1 MFAGTRNYYKIK
13 VESQYNCYR
22 NQNME
27 QLLGVSGVQVAS
39 GTEMAST
46 GFETLDNCELNG
58 KTKCTYYFSPYND
71 LCQIL
76 A

>member
-1 MFAGTRNYYKIK
+1 MFTGTRNYYKIE
-13 VESQYNCYR
+13 VASQYNCYR

-27 QLLGVSGVQVAS
+27 QLLGVTGVQAAT
-39 GTEMAST
+39 GTEMAS
-46 GFETLDNCELNG
+46 GSYETLDNCRLNG
-58 KTKCTYYFSPYND
+58 KTKYIYYFSPNND